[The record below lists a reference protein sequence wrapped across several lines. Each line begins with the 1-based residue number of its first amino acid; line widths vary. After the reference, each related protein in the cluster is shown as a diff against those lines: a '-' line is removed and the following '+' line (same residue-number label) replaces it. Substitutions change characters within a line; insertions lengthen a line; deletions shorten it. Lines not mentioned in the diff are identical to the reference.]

1 MLCDNVSC
9 DGLDFYE
16 ENHAEHSV
24 KSGIWMHGMP
34 LNKVYSKNP

>member
-16 ENHAEHSV
+16 ENHAEHCEE
-24 KSGIWMHGMP
+24 WHMDAW
-34 LNKVYSKNP
+34 NATE